1 MSIYFAF
8 SDENG
13 EYKKDM
19 NEKFIKSS
27 PYYVRATFLML
38 ASDWKKLNMGFRRI
52 KQRFKLPL
60 EKEIKWSYLWPLR
73 NYQRDGRDI
82 PENKPFYF
90 LKDRD
95 YNEVIDFVDS
105 SLTLLSDLNYVKII
119 ITITSNRHCPRINEN
134 DIYKMHIQDNMQRIE
149 MELQDQE
156 DNLCVLFIDSVSE
169 KRNKFLRNVYFDMC
183 QKGDFI
189 QHYSH
194 IKDSLNLEYSHHSV
208 GIQFADYVAGS
219 FGGFLKGY
227 EKSKEIFNKRI
238 RPYLRTGRNREI
250 LGFGIMEVPTSD
262 KVRTHIMEKLNA

>member
-1 MSIYFAF
+1 
-8 SDENG
+8 
-13 EYKKDM
+13 
-19 NEKFIKSS
+19 
-27 PYYVRATFLML
+27 
-38 ASDWKKLNMGFRRI
+38 
-52 KQRFKLPL
+52 
-60 EKEIKWSYLWPLR
+60 
-73 NYQRDGRDI
+73 
-82 PENKPFYF
+82 
-90 LKDRD
+90 
-95 YNEVIDFVDS
+95 
-105 SLTLLSDLNYVKII
+105 
-119 ITITSNRHCPRINEN
+119 
-134 DIYKMHIQDNMQRIE
+134 
-149 MELQDQE
+149 
-156 DNLCVLFIDSVSE
+156 
-169 KRNKFLRNVYFDMC
+169 MC

>member
-19 NEKFIKSS
+19 NENFIKLS

-73 NYQRDGRDI
+73 NYQRDGRNI

-119 ITITSNRHCPRINEN
+119 ITVTPQVNP
-134 DIYKMHIQDNMQRIE
+134 
-149 MELQDQE
+149 
-156 DNLCVLFIDSVSE
+156 
-169 KRNKFLRNVYFDMC
+169 
-183 QKGDFI
+183 
-189 QHYSH
+189 
-194 IKDSLNLEYSHHSV
+194 
-208 GIQFADYVAGS
+208 
-219 FGGFLKGY
+219 
-227 EKSKEIFNKRI
+227 
-238 RPYLRTGRNREI
+238 
-250 LGFGIMEVPTSD
+250 
-262 KVRTHIMEKLNA
+262 